1 MGDDASADLEIPDV
15 EEENKVEHGGQ
26 EDDDGDD
33 DNDGDWEEQAADEGS
48 ANDVHLPGPYQPKP
62 PARPQVPPP
71 PTAAVD
77 MEKLSKAIK
86 SAAELTKFVD
96 KAAGRLDAT
105 LSDNALK
112 CMHTTWAELESKYRS
127 TLPLTGRVVLS
138 QPMVRAA
145 VFRTWLNKG
154 GIHKALTT
162 AWTNLQE
169 KWNALLEWT
178 EEDLTRM
185 KVEIASAVHMPQA
198 SIAAT
203 MSTFFSEGALPNDSG
218 KFWSSLDEW
227 KRRAHAL
234 VSRITEGPEFPPA
247 MIPLFEGALYCY
259 LSRNAAVWSII
270 DEKVPRLGMTGE
282 RVPFNPASNF
292 ENLQAAYGALLNA
305 DRYNAF
311 LKHEKRRQGGESKDD
326 SAKTDPPSK
335 KPRPPPNGKQS
346 REEDDGEDDN
356 SGRNKGGGYSG
367 GRGGRSGGRGGRGGR
382 GGGRGG
388 SQGGRWCS
396 YHNSHS
402 HNTNECRDVPPET
415 RDTPKADSRPPAA
428 ADASPRGSGPP
439 PGAKPAAPRGK
450 FRPATFGPKN

>member
-1 MGDDASADLEIPDV
+1 MGDDVSDELVVMPDV
-15 EEENKVEHGGQ
+15 EENEEEYGGQ
-26 EDDDGDD
+26 DDFENDE
-33 DNDGDWEEQAADEGS
+33 DGDWEEPAADEGS
-48 ANDVHLPGPYQPKP
+48 TNLPGPYRPKP
-62 PARPQVPPP
+62 PDRPQAPLPPA
-71 PTAAVD
+71 AAVD
-77 MEKLSKAIK
+77 MEKLTRAIK
-86 SAAELTKFVD
+86 SAAEMTKFVD

-112 CMHTTWAELESKYRS
+112 SMHTTWAELESKYQS
-127 TLPLTGRVVLS
+127 ALPVVERVVLC

-154 GIHKALTT
+154 GIHKALTA

-185 KVEIASAVHMPQA
+185 KAEIASAVHMPQA
-198 SIAAT
+198 SIATT
-203 MSTFFSEGALPNDSG
+203 MSTFFSEGELPNDSG

-227 KRRAHAL
+227 KRRAQTM

-259 LSRNAAVWSII
+259 LSRNTAVWSII
-270 DEKVPRLGMTGE
+270 DEKVPRLGITGE

-292 ENLQAAYGALLNA
+292 ENLQAAYGALMNA

-311 LKHEKRRQGGESKDD
+311 IKHEKRRQGTEVQGNN
-326 SAKTDPPSK
+326 AKTDPPSK
-335 KPRPPPNGKQS
+335 KPKPPQNGKRS
-346 REEDDGEDDN
+346 REEDHEEDH
-356 SGRNKGGGYSG
+356 SGGRNKGGGHG
-367 GRGGRSGGRGGRGGR
+367 GGRGGRGGGRRGR

-388 SQGGRWCS
+388 SQGSRWCS

-402 HNTNECRDVPPET
+402 HNTDECRDVPPKP
-415 RDTPKADSRPPAA
+415 RDTPKDDSRPLAV
-428 ADASPRGSGPP
+428 ADASLQGSGPP
-439 PGAKPAAPRGK
+439 SSAKPAAPRGK